1 MRLPLALAVVATPAF
16 ACSGGEPKPV
26 AAIPAPVPTTPAA
39 PELPTAPT
47 VPAAP
52 GVPTD
57 AECTL
62 GVEAFT
68 PRFATSG
75 PGLSGPPAVR
85 KIARTL
91 TETVTVDG
99 VRITREFGGCHH
111 VLERYTWR
119 GVAVVAD
126 PAANMAA
133 IADRLGRLPLAEPTA
148 DSVAGLL
155 REAAVAVAGKPE
167 VRDGAVDGPCGDATC
182 TFRFVDEGGAAA
194 LVAEYQFAL

>member
-1 MRLPLALAVVATPAF
+1 MRLPFALAVVATPTF

-26 AAIPAPVPTTPAA
+26 AAIPTPAPTAPAVPAPVPAIPSD
-39 PELPTAPT
+39 E
-47 VPAAP
+47 
-52 GVPTD
+52 
-57 AECTL
+57 ECTL

-75 PGLSGPPAVR
+75 AGLSGPPAVR

-111 VLERYTWR
+111 VLERYTWH
-119 GVAVVAD
+119 GVAVAAD
-126 PAANMAA
+126 PAANLAS

-148 DSVAGLL
+148 DGVAGVL
-155 REAAVAVAGKPE
+155 RDAARAVAAEPE
-167 VRDGAVDGPCGDATC
+167 VHDGAVHAPCGDATC
-182 TFRFVDEGGAAA
+182 TFTFVDEAGAAA